1 MEHGNLM
8 EQEHPAPVEGADNI
22 DPNPENLK
30 HLPRVLG
37 INGAM
42 IAAAI
47 VLAAF
52 AFLTSTNLVDAT
64 TRSETAHQRYEE
76 CSDATTKLLI
86 ASDYL
91 TTQSRMFVVT
101 GDAQY
106 MNNYLGELLTTKNR
120 DKAVSVLNREIEDA
134 KAASEL
140 TAALSESN
148 DLAARELYAMRL
160 TAEAVGV
167 NPLPD
172 ALKAIVLEPQ
182 DVGLSAEDAQKQARQ
197 LMLDNGYR
205 DMKAHVISDVNACT
219 SALIEGIQQ
228 RETAIER
235 DIDRLIFWLLV
246 VVSLLVALIAFAAL
260 INYHLIIRPLRTHA
274 VNLRNN
280 EPLEP
285 MGAYE
290 LQRAVRAYNTM
301 YETNRQTTMQLKRK
315 AETDALTELFNR
327 GFYDKLLEKYD
338 GDFVLILVDVDKF
351 KLMNDKFGHQTGDAV
366 LRRVAGA
373 IAYHF
378 QDTDYVCRIG
388 GDEFAVIM
396 TEKRPENRD
405 SVARKIDAIAK
416 TISEDTEDLPEVT
429 LSFGA
434 AFSTELE
441 PGESIYHAADMA
453 LYSAKR
459 NGRNKCVFYSDL

>member
-1 MEHGNLM
+1 M
-8 EQEHPAPVEGADNI
+8 EQEHPAPVEGTIGI
-22 DPNPENLK
+22 DPNPDELK
-30 HLPRVLG
+30 HLPRVVV

-42 IAAAI
+42 VIAAF
-47 VLAAF
+47 VLAIF
-52 AFLTSTNLVDAT
+52 AFVTSATLIDAT
-64 TRSETAHQRYEE
+64 ARSEAAHQRYEE

-106 MNNYLGELLTTKNR
+106 MDNYLGELLTTKNR
-120 DKAVSVLNREIEDA
+120 DKAVSVLNREIDDA

-148 DLAARELYAMRL
+148 DLATRELYAMRL
-160 TAEAVGV
+160 AADAVGID
-167 NPLPD
+167 PLPD
-172 ALKAIVLEPQ
+172 ALKAITLDEQ
-182 DVGLSAEDAQKQARQ
+182 DVGISVEEAQKRARQ
-197 LMLDNGYR
+197 LMLDNRYR
-205 DMKAHVISDVNACT
+205 DMKARVVNDVNDCT

-235 DIDRLIFWLLV
+235 QIDGLIFWLLV
-246 VVSLLVALIAFAAL
+246 IVSLLVALIAIAAL
-260 INYHLIIRPLRTHA
+260 INYRLIIRPMRTHA

-280 EPLEP
+280 EPLKP

-290 LQRAVRAYNTM
+290 LQRVVRAFNIM
-301 YETNRQTTMQLKRK
+301 YETNRQTTIQLKHK

-338 GDFVLILVDVDKF
+338 GDFVLILIDIDKF
-351 KLMNDKFGHQTGDAV
+351 KIMNDKYGHQTGDAV

-396 TEKRPENRD
+396 TEKRPDNRD
-405 SVARKIDAIAK
+405 SVARKIDAIMQ
-416 TISEDTEDLPEVT
+416 TMSEDMGDLPEVT

-434 AFSTELE
+434 AFSTELA

-459 NGRNKCVFYSDL
+459 SGRNKCVFYSDL